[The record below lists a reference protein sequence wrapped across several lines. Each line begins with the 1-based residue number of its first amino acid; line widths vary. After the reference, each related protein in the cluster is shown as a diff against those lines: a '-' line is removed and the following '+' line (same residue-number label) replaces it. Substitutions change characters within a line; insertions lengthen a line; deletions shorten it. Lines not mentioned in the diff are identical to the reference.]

1 MHNRHPVVLAVSM
14 ANTEI
19 GFNFVERESNT
30 SQSYS
35 KKTRLVEKNKPCRKR
50 QDLLK
55 IVVEKNDYCRKRQL
69 LSKKQLL
76 LKKTIIVV
84 LDEPR

>member
-35 KKTRLVEKNKPCRKR
+35 KKTRLVEKTS
-50 QDLLK
+50 L
-55 IVVEKNDYCRKRQL
+55 VEKDKIC
-69 LSKKQLL
+69 
-76 LKKTIIVV
+76 
-84 LDEPR
+84 